1 MNKQKRLF
9 IILVVVL
16 IVCLAGYMGLL
27 HYNKYKSDD
36 SESESTSVE
45 ALSIESSTVR
55 SFSFDIN
62 GEQYTFSRVQAAG
75 DESIEDSTEEAE
87 ESISSGTDSTEESE
101 PSEIES
107 SETEVSEIESSETES
122 SETEAVQWVCDNDP
136 ELKLNTSKI
145 TTMLGCITSIT
156 ASEKFD
162 ADTDVSDFGFD
173 TPQNTITMTTDDNT
187 YTIVVGAKNAMLSQ
201 YYIKVNDDVYLSST
215 TIPSQ
220 FAVTLD
226 DLIQSD
232 DSEETET
239 TAG

>member
-75 DESIEDSTEEAE
+75 NKSIEDSTEESK

-101 PSEIES
+101 S
-107 SETEVSEIESSETES
+107 SETED
-122 SETEAVQWVCDNDP
+122 VQWVCDNDP

-173 TPQNTITMTTDDNT
+173 TPQNTITMTTDNNT
-187 YTIVVGAKNAMLSQ
+187 YTIVVGAKNAMLNQ

-232 DSEETET
+232 DSEDTET
-239 TAG
+239 TAE

>member
-87 ESISSGTDSTEESE
+87 ESISSGTDSTEGS
-101 PSEIES
+101 
-107 SETEVSEIESSETES
+107 ES
-122 SETEAVQWVCDNDP
+122 SETEASETEDVQWVCDNNP
-136 ELKLNTSKI
+136 ELKLNTSNI

-226 DLIQSD
+226 NLIQSD
-232 DSEETET
+232 DSEDTET
-239 TAG
+239 TAE

>member
-75 DESIEDSTEEAE
+75 DESIEDSTEESE
-87 ESISSGTDSTEESE
+87 ESISGGTDSTEGSE
-101 PSEIES
+101 A
-107 SETEVSEIESSETES
+107 
-122 SETEAVQWVCDNDP
+122 SETEASETKVSETKASETEDEQWVCDNDP

-201 YYIKVNDDVYLSST
+201 YYVKVNDDVYLSST

-232 DSEETET
+232 DSEDTET
-239 TAG
+239 TAE

>member
-87 ESISSGTDSTEESE
+87 ESISSGTDSTEGS
-101 PSEIES
+101 
-107 SETEVSEIESSETES
+107 ES
-122 SETEAVQWVCDNDP
+122 SETEASETEDVQWVCDNNP

-239 TAG
+239 TAE

>member
-75 DESIEDSTEEAE
+75 DESIEESTEEAE
-87 ESISSGTDSTEESE
+87 ESISSGTDSTEGS
-101 PSEIES
+101 ES
-107 SETEVSEIESSETES
+107 SETED
-122 SETEAVQWVCDNDP
+122 VQWVCDNDP

-226 DLIQSD
+226 NLIQSD
-232 DSEETET
+232 DSEDTET
-239 TAG
+239 TAE

>member
-75 DESIEDSTEEAE
+75 DESIEDYTEEAE
-87 ESISSGTDSTEESE
+87 ESISSGTDSTEGS
-101 PSEIES
+101 
-107 SETEVSEIESSETES
+107 ESSETES
-122 SETEAVQWVCDNDP
+122 SETEDEQWVCDNDP

-226 DLIQSD
+226 NLIQSD
-232 DSEETET
+232 DSEDTET
-239 TAG
+239 TAE

>member
-75 DESIEDSTEEAE
+75 DESIEDSTEESE
-87 ESISSGTDSTEESE
+87 ESISSGTDSTEGS
-101 PSEIES
+101 
-107 SETEVSEIESSETES
+107 ES
-122 SETEAVQWVCDNDP
+122 SETEASETEDVQWVCDNDP
-136 ELKLNTSKI
+136 KLKLNTSKI

-226 DLIQSD
+226 NLIQSD
-232 DSEETET
+232 DSEDTET
-239 TAG
+239 TAE

>member
-75 DESIEDSTEEAE
+75 DESIEDSTEEAG

-101 PSEIES
+101 S
-107 SETEVSEIESSETES
+107 SETED
-122 SETEAVQWVCDNDP
+122 VQWVCDNDP

-232 DSEETET
+232 DSEDTET
-239 TAG
+239 TAE

>member
-45 ALSIESSTVR
+45 VLSIESSTVR

-75 DESIEDSTEEAE
+75 DKSIEDSTEESE

-101 PSEIES
+101 S
-107 SETEVSEIESSETES
+107 SETED
-122 SETEAVQWVCDNDP
+122 VQWVCDNDP

-232 DSEETET
+232 DSEDTET
-239 TAG
+239 TAE

>member
-75 DESIEDSTEEAE
+75 DKSIEDSTEKSE

-101 PSEIES
+101 S
-107 SETEVSEIESSETES
+107 SETEY
-122 SETEAVQWVCDNDP
+122 VQWVCDNDP
-136 ELKLNTSKI
+136 KLKLNTSKI

-232 DSEETET
+232 DSEDTET
-239 TAG
+239 TAE

>member
-16 IVCLAGYMGLL
+16 IACLAGYMGLL

-45 ALSIESSTVR
+45 ALSVESSTVR

-75 DESIEDSTEEAE
+75 DESIEDSTEKSE
-87 ESISSGTDSTEESE
+87 ESISSGTDSTEGSE
-101 PSEIES
+101 A
-107 SETEVSEIESSETES
+107 
-122 SETEAVQWVCDNDP
+122 SETEASETKASETEDEQWVCDNDQ

-187 YTIVVGAKNAMLSQ
+187 YTIVVGAKNAMLNQ

-232 DSEETET
+232 DSEDTET
-239 TAG
+239 TAE

>member
-75 DESIEDSTEEAE
+75 DESIEDYTEEAE

-101 PSEIES
+101 
-107 SETEVSEIESSETES
+107 SSETES
-122 SETEAVQWVCDNDP
+122 SETEDVQWVCDNDP

-201 YYIKVNDDVYLSST
+201 YYVKVNDDVYLSST

-226 DLIQSD
+226 NLIQSD
-232 DSEETET
+232 DSEDTET
-239 TAG
+239 TAE

>member
-75 DESIEDSTEEAE
+75 DKSIEDSTEEAG

-101 PSEIES
+101 
-107 SETEVSEIESSETES
+107 S
-122 SETEAVQWVCDNDP
+122 SETEASETEDVQWVCDNDP

-145 TTMLGCITSIT
+145 TTILGCITSIT

-232 DSEETET
+232 DSEDTET
-239 TAG
+239 TAE

>member
-75 DESIEDSTEEAE
+75 DESIEDSTEESE
-87 ESISSGTDSTEESE
+87 ESISSGTDSTEGS
-101 PSEIES
+101 ES
-107 SETEVSEIESSETES
+107 SETED
-122 SETEAVQWVCDNDP
+122 VQWVCDNDP

-226 DLIQSD
+226 NLIQSD
-232 DSEETET
+232 DSEDTET
-239 TAG
+239 TAE

>member
-75 DESIEDSTEEAE
+75 DKSIEDSTEESE

-101 PSEIES
+101 S
-107 SETEVSEIESSETES
+107 SETED
-122 SETEAVQWVCDNDP
+122 VQWVCDNDP

-232 DSEETET
+232 DSEDTET

>member
-75 DESIEDSTEEAE
+75 DESIEDYTEEAE
-87 ESISSGTDSTEESE
+87 ESISSGTDSTEGS
-101 PSEIES
+101 
-107 SETEVSEIESSETES
+107 ESSETES
-122 SETEAVQWVCDNDP
+122 SETEDVQWVCDNDP

-162 ADTDVSDFGFD
+162 ADMDVSDFGFD

-226 DLIQSD
+226 NLIQSD
-232 DSEETET
+232 DSEDTET
-239 TAG
+239 TAE

>member
-75 DESIEDSTEEAE
+75 DESIEDSTEESE
-87 ESISSGTDSTEESE
+87 KSISSGTDSTEGS
-101 PSEIES
+101 ES
-107 SETEVSEIESSETES
+107 SETED
-122 SETEAVQWVCDNDP
+122 VQWVCDNDP

-145 TTMLGCITSIT
+145 MTMLGCITSIT

-173 TPQNTITMTTDDNT
+173 TPHNTITMTTDDNT

-201 YYIKVNDDVYLSST
+201 YYVKVNDDVYLSST

-226 DLIQSD
+226 NLIQSD
-232 DSEETET
+232 DSEDTET
-239 TAG
+239 TAE

>member
-75 DESIEDSTEEAE
+75 DKSIEDSTEESE

-101 PSEIES
+101 S
-107 SETEVSEIESSETES
+107 SETED
-122 SETEAVQWVCDNDP
+122 VQWVCDNDP

-232 DSEETET
+232 DSEGTET
-239 TAG
+239 TAE

>member
-36 SESESTSVE
+36 SESESTSVA

-75 DESIEDSTEEAE
+75 DESIEDSTEESK

-101 PSEIES
+101 S
-107 SETEVSEIESSETES
+107 SETED
-122 SETEAVQWVCDNDP
+122 VQWVCDNNP

-226 DLIQSD
+226 NLIQSD
-232 DSEETET
+232 DSEDTET
-239 TAG
+239 TAE

>member
-101 PSEIES
+101 
-107 SETEVSEIESSETES
+107 S
-122 SETEAVQWVCDNDP
+122 SETEASETEDVQWVCDNNP

-201 YYIKVNDDVYLSST
+201 YYVKVNDDVYLSST

-226 DLIQSD
+226 NLIQSD
-232 DSEETET
+232 DSEDTET
-239 TAG
+239 TAE

>member
-75 DESIEDSTEEAE
+75 DKSIEDSTEEAG

-101 PSEIES
+101 S
-107 SETEVSEIESSETES
+107 SEAED
-122 SETEAVQWVCDNDP
+122 VQWVCDNDP

-232 DSEETET
+232 DSEDTET
-239 TAG
+239 TAE

>member
-75 DESIEDSTEEAE
+75 DESIEDSTEEAG

-101 PSEIES
+101 S
-107 SETEVSEIESSETES
+107 SETED
-122 SETEAVQWVCDNDP
+122 VQWVCDNDP

-187 YTIVVGAKNAMLSQ
+187 YTIVVGVKNAMLSQ

-232 DSEETET
+232 DSEDTET
-239 TAG
+239 TAE

>member
-87 ESISSGTDSTEESE
+87 ESISSGTDSTEGS
-101 PSEIES
+101 ES
-107 SETEVSEIESSETES
+107 SETED
-122 SETEAVQWVCDNDP
+122 VQWVCDNDP

-145 TTMLGCITSIT
+145 MTMLGCITSIT

-232 DSEETET
+232 DSEDTET
-239 TAG
+239 TAE

>member
-75 DESIEDSTEEAE
+75 DESIEDSTEESK
-87 ESISSGTDSTEESE
+87 ESISNGTDSTEGS
-101 PSEIES
+101 ES
-107 SETEVSEIESSETES
+107 SETED
-122 SETEAVQWVCDNDP
+122 VQWVCDNDP

-226 DLIQSD
+226 NLIQSD
-232 DSEETET
+232 DSEDTET
-239 TAG
+239 TAE

>member
-75 DESIEDSTEEAE
+75 DKSIEDSTEEAG

-101 PSEIES
+101 
-107 SETEVSEIESSETES
+107 S
-122 SETEAVQWVCDNDP
+122 SETEASETEDVQWVCDNDP

-232 DSEETET
+232 DSEDTET
-239 TAG
+239 TAE

>member
-75 DESIEDSTEEAE
+75 DESIEDYTEEAE
-87 ESISSGTDSTEESE
+87 ESISSGTDSTEGS
-101 PSEIES
+101 ES
-107 SETEVSEIESSETES
+107 SETDSSETED
-122 SETEAVQWVCDNDP
+122 VQWVCDNDP

-187 YTIVVGAKNAMLSQ
+187 YTIVVGAKNAMLNQ

-226 DLIQSD
+226 NLIQSD
-232 DSEETET
+232 DSEDTET
-239 TAG
+239 TAE

>member
-75 DESIEDSTEEAE
+75 DESIEDYTEEVE
-87 ESISSGTDSTEESE
+87 QTQRRDQNHQKQNHQKQKMYSGY
-101 PSEIES
+101 
-107 SETEVSEIESSETES
+107 V
-122 SETEAVQWVCDNDP
+122 
-136 ELKLNTSKI
+136 
-145 TTMLGCITSIT
+145 TMIR
-156 ASEKFD
+156 
-162 ADTDVSDFGFD
+162 
-173 TPQNTITMTTDDNT
+173 N
-187 YTIVVGAKNAMLSQ
+187 
-201 YYIKVNDDVYLSST
+201 
-215 TIPSQ
+215 
-220 FAVTLD
+220 
-226 DLIQSD
+226 
-232 DSEETET
+232 
-239 TAG
+239 

>member
-45 ALSIESSTVR
+45 ALSVESSTVR

-75 DESIEDSTEEAE
+75 GESIEDSTEETE
-87 ESISSGTDSTEESE
+87 ENISGGTDSTEGS
-101 PSEIES
+101 
-107 SETEVSEIESSETES
+107 ESSETES
-122 SETEAVQWVCDNDP
+122 SETKASETEDEQWVCDNDP

-232 DSEETET
+232 DSEDTET
-239 TAG
+239 TAE

>member
-36 SESESTSVE
+36 LESESTSVE

-62 GEQYTFSRVQAAG
+62 GEQYTFSRGQAAG
-75 DESIEDSTEEAE
+75 DESIEDYTEEAE
-87 ESISSGTDSTEESE
+87 ESISSGTDSTEGS
-101 PSEIES
+101 
-107 SETEVSEIESSETES
+107 ESSETES
-122 SETEAVQWVCDNDP
+122 SETEDVQWVCDNDP

-232 DSEETET
+232 DSEDTET
-239 TAG
+239 TAE

>member
-101 PSEIES
+101 A
-107 SETEVSEIESSETES
+107 
-122 SETEAVQWVCDNDP
+122 SETEASETEDVQWVCDNDP

-232 DSEETET
+232 DSEDTET

>member
-75 DESIEDSTEEAE
+75 DESIEDYTEEAE
-87 ESISSGTDSTEESE
+87 ESISSGTDSTEGS
-101 PSEIES
+101 
-107 SETEVSEIESSETES
+107 ESSETES
-122 SETEAVQWVCDNDP
+122 SETEDVQWVCDNDP

-201 YYIKVNDDVYLSST
+201 YYVKVNDDVYLSST
-215 TIPSQ
+215 TIPGQ

-226 DLIQSD
+226 NLIQSD
-232 DSEETET
+232 DSEDTET
-239 TAG
+239 TAE

>member
-1 MNKQKRLF
+1 MCIR
-9 IILVVVL
+9 
-16 IVCLAGYMGLL
+16 
-27 HYNKYKSDD
+27 D
-36 SESESTSVE
+36 
-45 ALSIESSTVR
+45 R
-55 SFSFDIN
+55 
-62 GEQYTFSRVQAAG
+62 YTFSRVQAAG
-75 DESIEDSTEEAE
+75 GESIEDSTEEAE
-87 ESISSGTDSTEESE
+87 ENISGGTDSTEGS
-101 PSEIES
+101 ES
-107 SETEVSEIESSETES
+107 SETEDE
-122 SETEAVQWVCDNDP
+122 QWVCDNDP

-201 YYIKVNDDVYLSST
+201 YYVKVNDDVYLSST

-232 DSEETET
+232 DSDDTET
-239 TAG
+239 TAE

>member
-45 ALSIESSTVR
+45 ALSVESSTVR

-75 DESIEDSTEEAE
+75 DESIEDSTEESE
-87 ESISSGTDSTEESE
+87 ENISGGTDSTEGS
-101 PSEIES
+101 
-107 SETEVSEIESSETES
+107 ES
-122 SETEAVQWVCDNDP
+122 SETEASETKASETEDEQWVCDNDP

-187 YTIVVGAKNAMLSQ
+187 YTIVVGAKNAMLNQ
-201 YYIKVNDDVYLSST
+201 DYIKVNDDVYLSST

-232 DSEETET
+232 DSEDTET
-239 TAG
+239 TAE

>member
-75 DESIEDSTEEAE
+75 NKSIEDSTEESE
-87 ESISSGTDSTEESE
+87 ESISSGTDSTEGS
-101 PSEIES
+101 ES
-107 SETEVSEIESSETES
+107 SETED
-122 SETEAVQWVCDNDP
+122 VQWVCDNNP

-226 DLIQSD
+226 NLIQSD
-232 DSEETET
+232 DSEDTET
-239 TAG
+239 TAE

>member
-75 DESIEDSTEEAE
+75 DESIEDYTEEAE
-87 ESISSGTDSTEESE
+87 ESISSGTDSTEGS
-101 PSEIES
+101 
-107 SETEVSEIESSETES
+107 ESSETES
-122 SETEAVQWVCDNDP
+122 SETEDVQWVCDNDP

-173 TPQNTITMTTDDNT
+173 TQQNTITMTTDDNT

-226 DLIQSD
+226 NLIQSD
-232 DSEETET
+232 DSEDTET
-239 TAG
+239 TAE

>member
-45 ALSIESSTVR
+45 ALSVESSTVR
-55 SFSFDIN
+55 LFSFDIN
-62 GEQYTFSRVQAAG
+62 GEQYTFSRVQAVG
-75 DESIEDSTEEAE
+75 GESIEDSTEEAE
-87 ESISSGTDSTEESE
+87 ENISGGTDSTEGS
-101 PSEIES
+101 
-107 SETEVSEIESSETES
+107 ESSETES
-122 SETEAVQWVCDNDP
+122 SETKASETEDEQWVCDNDP

-232 DSEETET
+232 DSEDTET
-239 TAG
+239 TAE

>member
-45 ALSIESSTVR
+45 ALSVESSTVR

-75 DESIEDSTEEAE
+75 GESIEDSTEEAE
-87 ESISSGTDSTEESE
+87 ENISGGTDSTEESE
-101 PSEIES
+101 
-107 SETEVSEIESSETES
+107 TEA
-122 SETEAVQWVCDNDP
+122 SETEASETEDEQWVCDNDP

-215 TIPSQ
+215 TIPGQ

-232 DSEETET
+232 DSEDTET
-239 TAG
+239 TAE

>member
-36 SESESTSVE
+36 SESESISVE

-75 DESIEDSTEEAE
+75 DESIEDSTEESE
-87 ESISSGTDSTEESE
+87 ESISSGTDSTEGS
-101 PSEIES
+101 
-107 SETEVSEIESSETES
+107 ES
-122 SETEAVQWVCDNDP
+122 SETEASETKASETKASETEDEQWVCDNDP

-232 DSEETET
+232 DSEDTET
-239 TAG
+239 TAE

>member
-75 DESIEDSTEEAE
+75 DKSIEDSTEESE

-101 PSEIES
+101 
-107 SETEVSEIESSETES
+107 S
-122 SETEAVQWVCDNDP
+122 SETEASETEDVQWVCDNDR

-232 DSEETET
+232 DSEDTET
-239 TAG
+239 TAE